1 MYLENYSKDNN
12 LTLDERISD
21 TGIAWGCRAEIY
33 LTDPEFTPIENW
45 KTEVSFLLK
54 QKVTN

>member
-54 QKVTN
+54 